1 IQTSYL
7 PNWLGV
13 SLFLPEPA
21 ISPAVRLPASLPV
34 PGVAGGVE
42 DLRPL
47 DFHNVNLAG
56 LPEFCGRGLSTGGS
70 LVSGDFSQIEF
81 GGTGRMCA
89 KGTEIN
95 VTGAGLG
102 IRPSGAA
109 ALFELPAA
117 AAGAWLVPP
126 DLLPGDRR
134 SEERRVG

>member
-1 IQTSYL
+1 M
-7 PNWLGV
+7 
-13 SLFLPEPA
+13 
-21 ISPAVRLPASLPV
+21 VRASR
-34 PGVAGGVE
+34 AGGARVFRRTME
-42 DLRPL
+42 AAGEKVYPAAI
-47 DFHNVNLAG
+47 LA
-56 LPEFCGRGLSTGGS
+56 

-109 ALFELPAA
+109 ALFELLAA

-134 SEERRVG
+134 HRCFTQYASQVRHLAEGQPCAADVDLGLAA